1 MIGDCV
7 PRIFIIV
14 KYLIFIS
21 CFSQNILYAINITIC
36 FLQIEA
42 EKTKV
47 VVMQQEAEISKIKEE
62 NKEIR
67 DEVEADLSMF
77 YACKA

>member
-1 MIGDCV
+1 
-7 PRIFIIV
+7 
-14 KYLIFIS
+14 
-21 CFSQNILYAINITIC
+21 
-36 FLQIEA
+36 LQIEA

-47 VVMQQEAEISKIKEE
+47 VVMQQEAEVSKIKEE